1 MKPTSE
7 DHGLHMIR
15 VGRKVGTLMR
25 SLAAVACVAGGLI
38 RPAAA
43 ADADLKFL
51 ERRNLDYPQSTPL
64 PMQQTSWKVREHN
77 KQVVLDFY
85 KIISDKRQWTPE
97 NARKYFWPDF
107 IQHDPAE
114 PDTSS
119 AFFAFFNTM
128 RPPQNTAAD
137 AGTPPPPPGPRKQPG
152 NYAVDS
158 NGSPVNWMVAE
169 GDIVVVARH
178 RNWDWKDGP
187 EPVYEGVFVDIWRVV
202 DGKLKEQW
210 CTATPA
216 DANLAHIREFIDKG
230 TFPKTKE

>member
-1 MKPTSE
+1 
-7 DHGLHMIR
+7 MIR
-15 VGRKVGTLMR
+15 TGVAALVLASALTQA
-25 SLAAVACVAGGLI
+25 LAAE
-38 RPAAA
+38 
-43 ADADLKFL
+43 DADLKFL
-51 ERRNLDYPQSTPL
+51 ERRNLDHPQSTPL
-64 PMQQTSWKVREHN
+64 PMPQSSWEVREHN

-85 KIISDKRQWTPE
+85 KIISDKRQWTTE

-107 IQHDPAE
+107 IQHDPAD

-128 RPPQNTAAD
+128 RPPSSAAD
-137 AGTPPPPPGPRKQPG
+137 AAAGGSPPPGPRKQPG
-152 NYAVDS
+152 NYSVDS
-158 NGSPVNWMVAE
+158 NGSPLNWMVAE

-187 EPVYEGVFVDIWRVV
+187 APVYEGVFVDIWRVV

-216 DANLAHIREFIDKG
+216 DANLAHIREFLDKG
-230 TFPKTKE
+230 LFPKTKE

>member
-1 MKPTSE
+1 
-7 DHGLHMIR
+7 
-15 VGRKVGTLMR
+15 MR
-25 SLAAVACVAGGLI
+25 TITAGVAGLI
-38 RPAAA
+38 LVAGALLQSATA

-51 ERRNLDYPQSTPL
+51 ERRNLDHPQSTPL
-64 PMQQTSWKVREHN
+64 PMPQSSWQVREHN

-85 KIISDKRQWTPE
+85 KIISDKRLWTPE

-114 PDTSS
+114 PDTSN

-128 RPPQNTAAD
+128 RPPQSAPGDTST
-137 AGTPPPPPGPRKQPG
+137 GSPPPPPPGPRKQPG

-158 NGSPVNWMVAE
+158 NGSPINWMVAE

-187 EPVYEGVFVDIWRVV
+187 VPVYDGVFVDIWRVV

-230 TFPKTKE
+230 MFPKTKE